1 MNRRIVAEHL
11 ANRLFTAEEAVDNT
25 LAAMGELIA
34 AMPRARLEARVAAGV
49 GQQAVDHVMEAASG
63 LADVRRSLIAAHGAL
78 ADAKDQIGLRR
89 VTLVGGGDK
98 SDTDPPRPEG
108 YVEDRVAGRLE
119 IVRSA

>member
-11 ANRLFTAEEAVDNT
+11 ATRLFTAEEAVDNT

-34 AMPRARLEARVAAGV
+34 AMPRARLQARVAAGV

-98 SDTDPPRPEG
+98 AEDGDPTRTG
-108 YVEDRVAGRLE
+108 FLE
-119 IVRSA
+119 VVKSA